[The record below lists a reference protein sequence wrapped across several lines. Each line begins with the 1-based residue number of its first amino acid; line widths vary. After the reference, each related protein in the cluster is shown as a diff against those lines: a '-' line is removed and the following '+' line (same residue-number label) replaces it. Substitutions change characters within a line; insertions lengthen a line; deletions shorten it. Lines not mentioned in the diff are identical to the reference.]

1 MKAVFQYAWR
11 NLWRNKRRTGITLTA
26 VVLTTAILVVSFAL
40 MDGMIVHLLDAATNM
55 VVGEAKV
62 HAEGYREDRSF
73 FKSIDNPEAILN
85 KAREQGIEAAPRS
98 YGYGLVSVGTKS
110 SGAIFWGIDPAAER
124 KAFDLYQH
132 IQYGKFLTESP
143 TKGIVLGHKLARSL
157 RVSVGTEIIVVIQA
171 GDGSLGNDL
180 FQVTGILKAAG
191 DDIDRGAAILHRKD
205 FEELFVSGGR
215 VHEIALNSRGKLTI
229 EELMQVMAPMAP
241 GLKMSTWRELL
252 PILSDMMNL
261 FGAAVG
267 IFGGIFFL
275 AAGLG
280 VMNTMLMATYDRMRE
295 FGILKAIGTT
305 PWRIMGN
312 MAAEALLLGLV
323 ATALGLAIG
332 LPVAYILQEVGI
344 DTSVFGGEFSFS
356 GIAWDPI
363 WRATI
368 NARVIVIPLV
378 LMWVTCSV
386 ASLYPAAVAARI
398 DPVKAI
404 HYI

>member
-11 NLWRNKRRTGITLTA
+11 NLWRNKRRTGITMTA

-40 MDGMIVHLLDAATNM
+40 MDGMIIHLLDAATNM
-55 VVGEAKV
+55 VAGEAKI
-62 HAEGYREDRSF
+62 HAEGYRDDRSF
-73 FKSIDNPEAILN
+73 FKSIENPEAILD
-85 KAREQGIEAAPRS
+85 KARELGIEAAPRS

-110 SGAIFWGIDPAAER
+110 SGAIFWGIDPEAER
-124 KAFDLYQH
+124 KAFDLYKH

-143 TKGIVLGHKLARSL
+143 AKGIILGHKLARSL

-180 FQVTGILKAAG
+180 FHVTGILKSAG
-191 DDIDRGAAILHRKD
+191 EDIDRGAAILHRKD

-215 VHEIALNSRGKLTI
+215 IHEIALNSRGKLTV
-229 EELMQVMAPMAP
+229 EELAQAMAPMAP
-241 GLKMSTWRELL
+241 GLKMSSWRELL
-252 PILSDMMNL
+252 PVLAEMMDL
-261 FGAAVG
+261 FGVAVG
-267 IFGGIFFL
+267 IFGSIFFL

-295 FGILKAIGTT
+295 FGIMKALGTT
-305 PWRIMGN
+305 PWRIMAN

-323 ATALGLAIG
+323 GTALGLAIG
-332 LPVAYILQEVGI
+332 LPVAYICQEVGI

-356 GIAWDPI
+356 GVAWDPI

-368 NARVIVIPLV
+368 NARVIMIPLV

-386 ASLYPAAVAARI
+386 ASLYPAAVAARL

-404 HYI
+404 HHT